1 MGFTDKFEEWSE
13 SLFAKTRDVA
23 TDLTTLDVTTSVGD
37 AVQLDMA
44 DLFGKD
50 LDFETLK
57 DKEVTIAGMTRL
69 DLTGDLIEIVHGA
82 KTNGV
87 FKVDEELLKLHKE
100 NLEIGIESWNRFFRN
115 LVEISATIAA
125 IASPD
130 DNRVKLV
137 EALKTKLEPTGKK
150 SA

>member
-137 EALKTKLEPTGKK
+137 EALKTKIEPTGKK
-150 SA
+150 PT

>member
-57 DKEVTIAGMTRL
+57 DKDVTIAGMTRL

-87 FKVDEELLKLHKE
+87 FKVNEELLKLHKE
-100 NLEIGIESWNRFFRN
+100 N
-115 LVEISATIAA
+115 
-125 IASPD
+125 
-130 DNRVKLV
+130 
-137 EALKTKLEPTGKK
+137 
-150 SA
+150 

>member
-1 MGFTDKFEEWSE
+1 MGFTEKFEEWSE
-13 SLFAKTRDVA
+13 LLFAKTRDIA

-37 AVQLDMA
+37 AVHIDMA

-57 DKEVTIAGMTRL
+57 DKDVTIAGMTRL
-69 DLTGDLIEIVHGA
+69 DLTGDLIEIVHGT

-87 FKVDEELLKLHKE
+87 FKVNEELLRLHKE
-100 NLEIGIESWNRFFRN
+100 NLDIGIESWNRFFRN

-125 IASPD
+125 IVSPD

-137 EALKTKLEPTGKK
+137 EALKTKIEPTGKK
-150 SA
+150 PV

>member
-13 SLFAKTRDVA
+13 SLFAKTRDVT

-37 AVQLDMA
+37 AVQLDIA

-57 DKEVTIAGMTRL
+57 DKDVTIAGMTRL

-100 NLEIGIESWNRFFRN
+100 NLEIGIESWNNPFYIQVQESGN
-115 LVEISATIAA
+115 QHI
-125 IASPD
+125 
-130 DNRVKLV
+130 
-137 EALKTKLEPTGKK
+137 
-150 SA
+150 